1 MCVCVHKRE
10 RDMLLHSFTEGI
22 LGAKSTTRN
31 DNNRSL
37 VDEWVHFV
45 MEKLKKQLF
54 VMTSLLFPSSV
65 SCCGSLT
72 LSVCLGG
79 PKCT

>member
-1 MCVCVHKRE
+1 
-10 RDMLLHSFTEGI
+10 MLLHSFTEGI

-45 MEKLKKQLF
+45 MEKLKNQLF

-65 SCCGSLT
+65 SVLLWEFDSLG
-72 LSVCLGG
+72 VFG
-79 PKCT
+79 

>member
-1 MCVCVHKRE
+1 
-10 RDMLLHSFTEGI
+10 MLLHSFTEGI

-31 DNNRSL
+31 DNDRSL

-45 MEKLKKQLF
+45 MEKLKNQLF

-65 SCCGSLT
+65 SVLLWEFDSLG
-72 LSVCLGG
+72 VFG
-79 PKCT
+79 

>member
-1 MCVCVHKRE
+1 
-10 RDMLLHSFTEGI
+10 MLLHSFTEGI
-22 LGAKSTTRN
+22 LCAKSTTRN

-65 SCCGSLT
+65 SVL
-72 LSVCLGG
+72 LWEN
-79 PKCT
+79 

>member
-1 MCVCVHKRE
+1 
-10 RDMLLHSFTEGI
+10 MLLHSFTEGI

-65 SCCGSLT
+65 SVLLWEFDSLG
-72 LSVCLGG
+72 VFG
-79 PKCT
+79 